1 MQLIISVSHHPPV
14 TVLRL
19 AGDLDLATTG
29 LLAGTLDDLLRDGHT
44 TLVVDASALDFC
56 DVTGVDALLE
66 GHMAADRAGGSL
78 RLSGVHGFLHR
89 VLELTRLCDVLQT
102 TDLLPERADGFPPEG
117 FRPDGADGF
126 MPVYH

>member
-19 AGDLDLATTG
+19 AGDLDLATAG
-29 LLAGTLDDLLRDGHT
+29 LLAGILDDLVRNGHT
-44 TLVVDASALDFC
+44 TLVVDTSALDFC
-56 DVTGVDALLE
+56 DVTGVDALME
-66 GHMAADRAGGSL
+66 GHAAADRAGGSL

-89 VLELTRLCDVLQT
+89 VLEVTRLCEVLQT
-102 TDLLPERADGFPPEG
+102 TD

-126 MPVYH
+126 VPAYH